1 MVPGYLFVLILIALC
16 HAGIGLWVFSRRPA
30 DAQHQSF
37 SIFEIGVILWTLG
50 DALMLATR
58 SFVFDNLT
66 LGGGITML
74 ISLVLLAD
82 TLPNNTSFRPRCWY
96 AVLPLLGVYVALP
109 FGVFFRGTEF
119 TPDGTLIAQVGPGFP
134 ALICIFGAYSTY
146 GFLRVWRSYR
156 RSSGLQRLQLQYLLF
171 GAFAFIGVMFTFD
184 VALPA
189 LHIFRFT
196 ALGPV
201 ASLVIAAAAAYAFHR
216 QQLMDIRIVIQKSAV
231 YSILVGSASVLFFSL
246 LIGFELMLRR
256 KPDGTALAAA
266 GSALVISVAVF
277 EPFERRLRTVTDRL
291 FFKQRYEYSHVVQK
305 LSETLN
311 NTIVL
316 EQLVPRVLAQL
327 KHLLRSSR
335 ARFVF
340 VRSGRIDRYDAGIY
354 EDVSSG
360 KLGRLFDGY
369 PHILVRS
376 DLPYI
381 LADRNLRPE
390 IRHALEGVEWEPS
403 LASFEV
409 GVPIFNERTLSGIV
423 LLGPKL
429 SGDPYTTEDQ
439 EVLQTFA
446 HQAAVAIARADL
458 YAKVQ
463 SHSRMLEKKVV
474 ERTASL
480 AKLQEDQVRMIGDIS
495 HGLQTPL
502 TILKAQIETARRS
515 PQAPVK
521 WDLCEA
527 LTDQMSRLLYD
538 LLKLIRLE
546 TGKEDFRS
554 GRIDLSALLKDMGEN
569 LDVLMQP
576 KRIAFKTDIAPGVTI
591 RGREDA
597 IEDLVNNLVSNAVKY
612 MPASARRIITL
623 GLHGTILTVSDT
635 GIGIPQQDVPHI
647 FKRFYRARNHIGEGT
662 GLGLAICQ
670 TIAEKHR
677 ATINVESEEGK
688 GTTFTITFPSL

>member
-1 MVPGYLFVLILIALC
+1 MSPGYLFVLIFIGLC

-37 SIFEIGVILWTLG
+37 SIFEIGVSLWILG

-66 LGGGITML
+66 LGGITML

-82 TLPNNTSFRPRCWY
+82 TLPNNASFRPQFWY
-96 AVLPLLGVYVALP
+96 AVLPLLGVYIALP

-119 TPDGTLIAQVGPGFP
+119 TQNGTLIAKLGPGFP
-134 ALICIFGAYSTY
+134 ALICIFSGYSAY
-146 GFLRVWRSYR
+146 GLVRVWRSYR
-156 RSSGLQRLQLQYLLF
+156 RSSGLQRLQLRYLLF
-171 GAFAFIGVMFTFD
+171 GAFAFMGVMFAFD

-189 LHIFRFT
+189 LHVFRFT

-201 ASLVIAAAAAYAFHR
+201 ASLVIAVATAYAFHR

-277 EPFERRLRTVTDRL
+277 EPCERRLRTVTDRL

-316 EQLVPRVLAQL
+316 EQLVPRVLAEL
-327 KHLLRSSR
+327 KHLLRTSR
-335 ARFVF
+335 ARFIL
-340 VRSGRIDRYDAGIY
+340 VRSGRSDRYGAGTY
-354 EDVSSG
+354 KDVSSG

-381 LADRNLRPE
+381 LADRNLTLE
-390 IRHALEGVEWEPS
+390 IRHVLEGVQWDTS
-403 LASFEV
+403 LAMFEV
-409 GVPIFNERTLSGIV
+409 GIPIFNERALSAVV

-429 SGDPYTTEDQ
+429 SGDPYTTEDL
-439 EVLQTFA
+439 EMLQTFA
-446 HQAAVAIARADL
+446 HQAAVAIARAKL
-458 YAKVQ
+458 HAMVQ
-463 SHSRMLEKKVV
+463 SHSRMLEKKVE
-474 ERTASL
+474 ERTARI

-515 PQAPVK
+515 PNAPVK

-527 LTDQMSRLLYD
+527 MTDQMSRLLYD

-554 GRIDLSALLKDMGEN
+554 GRVDLSMLLKEMGEN
-569 LDVLMQP
+569 FDVLMRQ
-576 KRIAFKTDIAPGVTI
+576 KGIVFKTDIAPGVTI

-597 IEDLVNNLVSNAVKY
+597 VEDLVTNLVSNAVKY
-612 MPASARRIITL
+612 MAASGLRVITL
-623 GLHGTILTVSDT
+623 GLHGTMLSVSDT
-635 GIGIPQQDVPHI
+635 GIGIPKEDLSYI

-688 GTTFTITFPSL
+688 GTMFTITFPSL